1 MAIDPIPS
9 KFLGMINERNIKKS
23 TYPYLSTVIFGG
35 RKKKGPPLM
44 GPLLP
49 SYYSHGSESLGLS
62 VWEAQIGNGRP
73 LNLL

>member
-35 RKKKGPPLM
+35 RKKKDP
-44 GPLLP
+44 
-49 SYYSHGSESLGLS
+49 H
-62 VWEAQIGNGRP
+62 
-73 LNLL
+73 